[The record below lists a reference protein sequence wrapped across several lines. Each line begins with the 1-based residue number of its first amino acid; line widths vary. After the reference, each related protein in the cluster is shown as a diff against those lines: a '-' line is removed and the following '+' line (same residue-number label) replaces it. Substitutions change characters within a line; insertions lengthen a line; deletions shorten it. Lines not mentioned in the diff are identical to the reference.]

1 MRKLLNLFF
10 VVPVAIV
17 LIFLSVAN
25 RHWVTFSLDPL
36 NTEAPAF
43 AISLPF
49 FVFIFAT
56 LMIGAL
62 IGACLTWFSQ
72 GKHRK
77 ALRNS
82 AMKQTAC
89 AVNMKKSIRSKKS
102 NLLKSLLVCHL
113 SQTANLHNLAFIAN
127 ITIIFI
133 FKTNNIIFT
142 QIAACLNFNY
152 HNRFITTVRQSMH
165 TA

>member
-1 MRKLLNLFF
+1 MRKFVNLFF
-10 VVPVAIV
+10 VVPIAIV
-17 LIFLSVAN
+17 MILLSVAN

-43 AISLPF
+43 SISLPF

-77 ALRNS
+77 ALREQSYETNRLRREHEKDNTVEN
-82 AMKQTAC
+82 KQAHEI
-89 AVNMKKSIRSKKS
+89 APGLPLIS
-102 NLLKSLLVCHL
+102 N
-113 SQTANLHNLAFIAN
+113 N
-127 ITIIFI
+127 
-133 FKTNNIIFT
+133 
-142 QIAACLNFNY
+142 
-152 HNRFITTVRQSMH
+152 
-165 TA
+165 

>member
-1 MRKLLNLFF
+1 MRKFLNLFF

-77 ALRNS
+77 ALREQCNETDRLRREYEKEHPVEKNQPAEIAPGLPLISNS
-82 AMKQTAC
+82 
-89 AVNMKKSIRSKKS
+89 
-102 NLLKSLLVCHL
+102 
-113 SQTANLHNLAFIAN
+113 
-127 ITIIFI
+127 
-133 FKTNNIIFT
+133 
-142 QIAACLNFNY
+142 
-152 HNRFITTVRQSMH
+152 
-165 TA
+165 

>member
-1 MRKLLNLFF
+1 LRKLLNLFF

-56 LMIGAL
+56 LIIGAL

-77 ALRNS
+77 ALREQSYETSRLRREYEKDHPAEN
-82 AMKQTAC
+82 KQTTEIAPGLPLI
-89 AVNMKKSIRSKKS
+89 SS
-102 NLLKSLLVCHL
+102 N
-113 SQTANLHNLAFIAN
+113 
-127 ITIIFI
+127 
-133 FKTNNIIFT
+133 
-142 QIAACLNFNY
+142 
-152 HNRFITTVRQSMH
+152 
-165 TA
+165 